1 MDSTR
6 PEKIF
11 AHAAS
16 LLATTARAIFVA
28 SRAEL
33 QVTST
38 TILSV
43 ILPLLFRGFLAQIL
57 CFSAWVVKLQYV
69 PVTSPGIYF
78 GTSGWRGVIAD
89 DFTFSGVR
97 RVAAA
102 IAGHVRTRKKSPRL
116 IIGYDTRFFS
126 EEFALATAGV
136 LEAQGCKVLFCREAT
151 PTPSIAH
158 AILDRKLD
166 GGVNITASHNPAQYN
181 GVKFSSADG
190 GPALPEVTRDI
201 EKRAAAI
208 RDDSSSAHE
217 VEDDF
222 ERVDTRDAYF
232 AQLEK
237 VVRFDVIAK
246 AKGNFICDAV
256 HGCGAG
262 WLDRIL
268 TKHGIALTSIRAN
281 RDVLF
286 EGTGPDPS
294 EENLGPLKKAV
305 LEKKSLAG
313 LATDGDADRFGILD
327 RDACFVLPNHILGL
341 LFDYLLETR
350 GTKLG
355 ASRSVATS
363 HLVDA
368 VARLHGVQVYETP
381 VGFKYVGPLLRKNKI
396 VIGGEESAGMTIR
409 GHVPEKDG
417 ILACLLVAEM
427 IAARRASLAEQLRD
441 LFRHVGGEFW
451 PIRVNLHLASDVQA
465 HLAERLKKEFKEF
478 AGRRVAR
485 TDRTDGLQLVFDDG
499 SWVLMRPSGT
509 EPVVRIYT
517 EAASPA
523 ASQRLA
529 EDARAWISQ

>member
-1 MDSTR
+1 
-6 PEKIF
+6 
-11 AHAAS
+11 
-16 LLATTARAIFVA
+16 
-28 SRAEL
+28 
-33 QVTST
+33 
-38 TILSV
+38 
-43 ILPLLFRGFLAQIL
+43 LPLLFRRILARIL
-57 CFSAWVVKLQYV
+57 CHSGWCVKLQY
-69 PVTSPGIYF
+69 PSVTTPAIRF

-102 IAGHVRTRKKSPRL
+102 ISGHTRAQKKSPRL
-116 IIGYDTRFFS
+116 IVGYDTRFFS
-126 EEFALATAGV
+126 EEFALAAAGV
-136 LEAQGCKVLFCREAT
+136 LEAQGCKVLLCREAT

-158 AILDRKLD
+158 AILDQKLD
-166 GGVNITASHNPAQYN
+166 GGVNITASHNPGQYN
-181 GVKFSSADG
+181 GVKFSGADG

-208 RDDSSSAHE
+208 RDDSTSARE

-222 ERVDTRDAYF
+222 ERIDTREAYF

-237 VVRFDVIAK
+237 LVRFDVLAK

-268 TKHGIALTSIRAN
+268 LQHKIAVTPIRAE

-294 EENLGPLKKAV
+294 EENLAPLKKAV

-327 RDACFVLPNHILGL
+327 RDGAFISPNHILGL
-341 LFDYLLETR
+341 LFEYLVETR

-363 HLVDA
+363 HLLDA
-368 VARLHGVQVYETP
+368 VARLHGVRVYETP
-381 VGFKYVGPLLRKNKI
+381 VGFKYVGPLLRENKI

-427 IAARRASLAEQLRD
+427 IAARRASLSEQLRD
-441 LFRHVGGEFW
+441 LFLRVGGEYW
-451 PIRVNLHLASDVQA
+451 PIRLNLHLAPDVQA
-465 HLAERLKKEFKEF
+465 RLAERLNKDFKEF

-485 TDRTDGLQLVFDDG
+485 TDRTDGLKLILDDG
-499 SWVLMRPSGT
+499 SWLLLRPSGT

-523 ASQRLA
+523 ASHKLA
-529 EDARAWISQ
+529 EDARAWIAQCTIK